1 MQLDFKNSLREELF
15 FKMKVAAHTIGTKVS
30 ECLQQK
36 FVLGEK
42 THYIDFGHKCFQR
55 PTYVFFYSKT

>member
-1 MQLDFKNSLREELF
+1 
-15 FKMKVAAHTIGTKVS
+15 MKVFAHTIGTKVS
-30 ECLQQK
+30 ECLQPK